1 MPFKIQRVPIFPWLL
16 QLLVGTCVV
25 LYGKGEGIMVR
36 IHRIVKF
43 LVCIG
48 LITLLSGCAATQN
61 RESTGEYIDDSVITA
76 EAKNVIFNEPSLKV
90 FQISVETYKGIV
102 QLSGFV
108 DSQQAVDKV
117 GEIVKSVKGVKSIKN
132 NLIVK

>member
-1 MPFKIQRVPIFPWLL
+1 MA
-16 QLLVGTCVV
+16 
-25 LYGKGEGIMVR
+25 R

-61 RESTGEYIDDSVITA
+61 RESTGEYVDDSVITA

>member
-1 MPFKIQRVPIFPWLL
+1 
-16 QLLVGTCVV
+16 
-25 LYGKGEGIMVR
+25 
-36 IHRIVKF
+36 
-43 LVCIG
+43 
-48 LITLLSGCAATQN
+48 
-61 RESTGEYIDDSVITA
+61 VITA